1 MIQLLLGLIYYD
13 ASIVAILDE
22 NRLDLIRLVA
32 NPRRAEQLRAIALL
46 LSALTGASEV
56 TASPALNFMALFD

>member
-22 NRLDLIRLVA
+22 NRLDLIRLVI
-32 NPRRAEQLRAIALL
+32 NRGRAEQLRAIALL
-46 LSALTGASEV
+46 LSAVTGASEV
-56 TASPALNFMALFD
+56 RASLALSFMALFD